1 TWTGC
6 SMPPSSAG
14 DVRVAGS
21 RIDAWSRMTHFLT
34 THVAG
39 HGYLAVFV
47 LMVLES
53 MFIPI
58 PSEVIMLFGGALAG
72 GLLAEPGQAHV
83 TLVGVGLLGAAG
95 NVVGSLIGYAIGR
108 YGGGALVEHR
118 WVSWLIR
125 PHHVERADAFFVRHG
140 SAAVFVGRLLPV
152 VRTFISLPAGLA
164 RMPVGRFTVFTA
176 LGCLPWT
183 FALAAIGDA
192 VAQNWDSVARGFSI
206 FSIVL
211 AVFLV
216 IALVV
221 WWRRNAG
228 TDDPATETGAR
239 R

>member
-1 TWTGC
+1 
-6 SMPPSSAG
+6 
-14 DVRVAGS
+14 
-21 RIDAWSRMTHFLT
+21 MTHFLT
-34 THVAG
+34 TYVADN
-39 HGYLAVFV
+39 GYLAVFA

-53 MFIPI
+53 MFVPI

-72 GLLAEPGQAHV
+72 GLLAQPGEAHV
-83 TLVGVGLLGAAG
+83 TLVGVALLGALG

-125 PHHVERADAFFVRHG
+125 PHHVEQANAFFDRHG
-140 SAAVFVGRLLPV
+140 SAAVFLGRLLPV
-152 VRTFISLPAGLA
+152 VRTFVSLPAGLA
-164 RMPVGRFTVFTA
+164 RMPLGRFTVFTA

-192 VAQNWDSVARGFSI
+192 VAANWDTVAHGFTL
-206 FSIVL
+206 FTVVL
-211 AVFLV
+211 AVLLL

-228 TDDPATETGAR
+228 TDDPTDRELAEEPR
-239 R
+239 VRP

>member
-1 TWTGC
+1 
-6 SMPPSSAG
+6 
-14 DVRVAGS
+14 
-21 RIDAWSRMTHFLT
+21 MTHFLT
-34 THVAG
+34 TYVAH

-53 MFIPI
+53 MFIPV

-72 GLLAEPGQAHV
+72 GLYAEAGQSHV
-83 TLVGVGLLGAAG
+83 TLVGVALIGALG

-108 YGGGALVEHR
+108 YGGTALVEHR

-125 PHHVERADAFFVRHG
+125 PHHVERADAFFQRHG
-140 SAAVFVGRLLPV
+140 SAAVFFGRLLPV
-152 VRTFISLPAGLA
+152 VRTFISLPAGLT

-192 VAQNWDSVARGFSI
+192 ITKNWDSVAHGFSI
-206 FSIVL
+206 FSVVFGVL
-211 AVFLV
+211 LI

-228 TDDPATETGAR
+228 TDDAVAR
-239 R
+239 

>member
-1 TWTGC
+1 MTYLHAADV
-6 SMPPSSAG
+6 PHAG
-14 DVRVAGS
+14 GPTE
-21 RIDAWSRMTHFLT
+21 AWNRMTHFLT
-34 THVAG
+34 TSVAG

-83 TLVGVGLLGAAG
+83 TLVGIALLGALG
-95 NVVGSLIGYAIGR
+95 NVLGSLIGYAIGR
-108 YGGGALVEHR
+108 YGGQALVEHR
-118 WVSWLIR
+118 WLSWLIR
-125 PHHVERADAFFVRHG
+125 PHHIVRANAFFAQHG

-176 LGCLPWT
+176 VGCLPWT

-192 VAQNWDSVARGFSI
+192 VATHWSSVAHAFGV

-211 AVFLV
+211 AVVLV
-216 IALVV
+216 IALVY

-228 TDDPATETGAR
+228 GDRTALARGTGVR
-239 R
+239 Q

>member
-1 TWTGC
+1 
-6 SMPPSSAG
+6 
-14 DVRVAGS
+14 
-21 RIDAWSRMTHFLT
+21 MTHFLT
-34 THVAG
+34 TYVAH

-72 GLLAEPGQAHV
+72 GLLAEPGQSHV
-83 TLVGVGLLGAAG
+83 TLVGVALLGALG

-108 YGGGALVEHR
+108 YGGTALVEHH

-125 PHHVERADAFFVRHG
+125 PHHVERADAFFQRHG
-140 SAAVFVGRLLPV
+140 SVAVFLGRLLPV

-192 VAQNWDSVARGFSI
+192 ITKNWDSVAHGFTV
-206 FSIVL
+206 FSVVL
-211 AVFLV
+211 AVILIV
-216 IALVV
+216 ALVV

-228 TDDPATETGAR
+228 TDELADDTGAR